1 MIFFFLYI
9 ELKNDFFKL
18 TEGYP
23 PRPVSGFMEMWRIYG
38 ENEET
43 HMEKVKNL
51 TEKGK

>member
-1 MIFFFLYI
+1 MIIFFYI
-9 ELKNDFFKL
+9 ELKKYFFKL

-43 HMEKVKNL
+43 RMEKVKNL

>member
-1 MIFFFLYI
+1 MIIFFYI
-9 ELKNDFFKL
+9 ELKKCFFKL

-51 TEKGK
+51 TEKEK